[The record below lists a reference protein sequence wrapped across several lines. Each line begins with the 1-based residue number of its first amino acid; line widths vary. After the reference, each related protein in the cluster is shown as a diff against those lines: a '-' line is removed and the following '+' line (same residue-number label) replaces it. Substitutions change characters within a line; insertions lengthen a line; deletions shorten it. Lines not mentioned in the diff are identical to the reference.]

1 MFDRCTR
8 RAGHARALNGPMKR
22 ENDKRF
28 RNGAD
33 RGRERETINAF
44 YLREKKEG
52 RLLIRRLAERAN
64 ETSDC
69 NPLKG
74 FFFFHVEEINPKETL
89 GDPKYRAPAVQ
100 QLITGRIRRS
110 AKNEDGWTTSK
121 EIIFAVFLSLSLSP
135 TIHPLAIFFS
145 MSWNPKQILFYA
157 PKHPRQHGSFFLP
170 EKEMRTTRKK
180 FARTHECVREKNM
193 ICRTQKERN

>member
-1 MFDRCTR
+1 M
-8 RAGHARALNGPMKR
+8 GPI
-22 ENDKRF
+22 E
-28 RNGAD
+28 G
-33 RGRERETINAF
+33 ERETINAF

-110 AKNEDGWTTSK
+110 AKNEDG
-121 EIIFAVFLSLSLSP
+121 
-135 TIHPLAIFFS
+135 
-145 MSWNPKQILFYA
+145 
-157 PKHPRQHGSFFLP
+157 
-170 EKEMRTTRKK
+170 
-180 FARTHECVREKNM
+180 
-193 ICRTQKERN
+193 